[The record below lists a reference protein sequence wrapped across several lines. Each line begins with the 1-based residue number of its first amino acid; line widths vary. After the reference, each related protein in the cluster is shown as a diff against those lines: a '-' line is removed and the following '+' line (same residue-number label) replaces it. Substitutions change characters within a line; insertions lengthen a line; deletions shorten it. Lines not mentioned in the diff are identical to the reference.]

1 MDVFAFLNAFEQSE
15 SMPQRQEDMLIKDGV
30 YYVFYRCETQ
40 PDAQFMMSVSV
51 DDWDVPQIVRLFFA
65 KEEGISANS
74 AAVLASQTLAA
85 FAGITAEESANA
97 IALLRGENDDSF
109 YSFERKEAQIDG
121 HILQRTSTPLLA
133 VYDFSVSYP
142 SVQGEE

>member
-30 YYVFYRCETQ
+30 YYIFYRCETQ

-51 DDWDVPQIVRLFFA
+51 DDWDVPQIVRLFFVKA
-65 KEEGISANS
+65 ENIGTQQAS
-74 AAVLASQTLAA
+74 VLAAQALAA

>member
-1 MDVFAFLNAFEQSE
+1 MKMKPVYIKTSVPVDISATLPSIVFA
-15 SMPQRQEDMLIKDGV
+15 
-30 YYVFYRCETQ
+30 
-40 PDAQFMMSVSV
+40 AQ
-51 DDWDVPQIVRLFFA
+51 A
-65 KEEGISANS
+65 
-74 AAVLASQTLAA
+74 LAA